1 MQSPVFD
8 HPWSPWGMER
18 AGHAYAELA
27 PQEFK
32 GAVMHGQCLPGFV
45 FDHAPWDLRL
55 VSEGSV
61 EANYGSIFIEFQP

>member
-8 HPWSPWGMER
+8 QHPWSPWGMER

-32 GAVMHGQCLPGFV
+32 GAVMQGQCLPGF
-45 FDHAPWDLRL
+45 FL
-55 VSEGSV
+55 
-61 EANYGSIFIEFQP
+61 